1 MLMNLR
7 TQVLVE
13 HVGVVTLL
21 LRLLLLPRLL
31 LLILLRIDFVL
42 SIVFMLGVVHTWNS
56 FQA

>member
-42 SIVFMLGVVHTWNS
+42 FIVSMLGVVHTWNS